1 MGTINMKNPW
11 EYMSTKNTNKKTSG
25 KNNNSEEENVDGSKP
40 DDLQILKLIKNK
52 ELKRIARNLIKFWET
67 PVEGFEAFWIAVIE
81 MGLIRFIFFFFVMP
95 FVIFAAVETT
105 ARQHQIHHIQTAI
118 NDHLVSRAKAVEDYH
133 KASPYCVSPAA
144 GTQCANC
151 TPYNYDTFKDS
162 TSIVTYF
169 PGGRLGNTLTSYL
182 TLYWLKLDFGLDTY
196 FEKQSIQLLEK
207 YFENVTA
214 HKVLEEDLCDWKKFG
229 WQKYQGNIELLGN
242 PEWST
247 GNAIQ
252 VYLSKE
258 DFMRHE
264 IQGGRKYYKKFRKE
278 SRDALQLKEPF
289 RRHAELTLQQIS
301 KKVDIKSSELTY
313 IGIHNRRTD
322 YLEFRRRRLG
332 LENLYED
339 YFEDAIAYFKEEYG
353 DPSMNN
359 KNVVFV
365 YVSDDMKWGRRKLKK
380 LDENIFF
387 VGCGDGDKTDCIGKD
402 FAVLS
407 KCNHTILTHGTFGHW
422 ASYFAG
428 NDQYQGEMFTE
439 YGAIVPDSHI

>member
-1 MGTINMKNPW
+1 M
-11 EYMSTKNTNKKTSG
+11 
-25 KNNNSEEENVDGSKP
+25 
-40 DDLQILKLIKNK
+40 
-52 ELKRIARNLIKFWET
+52 
-67 PVEGFEAFWIAVIE
+67 
-81 MGLIRFIFFFFVMP
+81 
-95 FVIFAAVETT
+95 
-105 ARQHQIHHIQTAI
+105 
-118 NDHLVSRAKAVEDYH
+118 SRAKAVEDYH

-242 PEWST
+242 PEWIK

-264 IQGGRKYYKKFRKE
+264 IQGGRKYYKQFRKE

-301 KKVDIKSSELTY
+301 KKVIM
-313 IGIHNRRTD
+313 TD
-322 YLEFRRRRLG
+322 
-332 LENLYED
+332 
-339 YFEDAIAYFKEEYG
+339 
-353 DPSMNN
+353 
-359 KNVVFV
+359 
-365 YVSDDMKWGRRKLKK
+365 KK
-380 LDENIFF
+380 
-387 VGCGDGDKTDCIGKD
+387 
-402 FAVLS
+402 
-407 KCNHTILTHGTFGHW
+407 
-422 ASYFAG
+422 YR
-428 NDQYQGEMFTE
+428 Y
-439 YGAIVPDSHI
+439 